1 MVKNILL
8 TGSGGFVGKNLK
20 EYLQS
25 DYKLLCPRSSELDL
39 TNTNAVKEYFSAH
52 KIDYIIHCASTGGAR
67 ECSDPISC
75 EADNLKMVQ
84 NLLIAKNPEVQM
96 IVFGSGAAYA
106 KDRDLHKVK
115 EQQLGEVIPKDQ
127 YGKSKLKIA
136 ELALSREDMLCLI
149 IFACYGNGEKQS
161 RFPTYAIE
169 QNQKHESIVINKN
182 VVFDYLYITDLCR
195 IVKAFIE
202 KKPKH
207 RVINVTP
214 SKSVSLEKIALK
226 VNHINDARG
235 FQSKIIFKEQGLNF
249 EYTGDNAVLIQELP
263 DFEFSTI
270 ENGLKEL
277 YCILEM

>member
-8 TGSGGFVGKNLK
+8 TGSGGFVGRNIK

-39 TNTNAVKEYFSAH
+39 TDENAVKKYFSANR
-52 KIDYIIHCASTGGAR
+52 IDYIIHCASTGGSR
-67 ECSDPISC
+67 GCDDPPNC
-75 EADNLKMVQ
+75 EIDNLKMVQ
-84 NLLIAKNPEVQM
+84 NLLDAKHSASQM

-115 EQQLGEVIPKDQ
+115 EQQLGEVMPKDL

-136 ELALSREDMLCLI
+136 KLALTRDDMICLI
-149 IFACYGNGEKQS
+149 IFACYGKREKES
-161 RFPTYAIE
+161 RFPTYAIK
-169 QNQKHESIVINKN
+169 QNLKHESIEINQNVI
-182 VVFDYLYITDLCR
+182 FDYLYITDLCR

-214 SKSVSLEKIALK
+214 SKSISLKDIALK
-226 VNHINDARG
+226 VNDIKITDG
-235 FQSKIIFKEQGLNF
+235 FQSEINFKEQGLNF
-249 EYTGDNAVLIQELP
+249 EYTGDNSILLHELP
-263 DFEFSTI
+263 DFEFSTV

-277 YCILEM
+277 YDILKM